1 MIIKNH
7 AAQPFEGGKTMQN
20 KKITFGMV
28 MLALLKT
35 IGRAA
40 FWVLVVFIGIVR
52 ALATPKR

>member
-1 MIIKNH
+1 
-7 AAQPFEGGKTMQN
+7 MQN
-20 KKITFGMV
+20 RRITFWV
-28 MLALLKT
+28 VILALLKT